1 MPSFKTCLVSLAL
14 AALSFTSASASTVKS
29 GVVARNV
36 VEARDV
42 NPSAGV
48 ARRSAAAKAL
58 AKRAAA
64 AAAAKKNPYS
74 KNSPFLKTKA
84 ALAAARVRCGTNNVC
99 QKRTAAAPANG
110 AAVCISGKCTYRCDD
125 GFAPGG
131 SDGTQ
136 CVASAT
142 SCGGVT
148 CPEVSN
154 GYNVCDANTGACSAG
169 CNAGFTLYA
178 SGNNQACFAV
188 ESDVNNC
195 GNPGNVCPASYNGI
209 GSSSCRSGTCKIA
222 CPSGY
227 FLRKANSDSNPYYC
241 YNGESSLVMN

>member
-1 MPSFKTCLVSLAL
+1 MPSIKTCLLSLAL
-14 AALSFTSASASTVKS
+14 AALSFASVNASTVNS

-36 VEARDV
+36 EV
-42 NPSAGV
+42 PSAGV

-64 AAAAKKNPYS
+64 AAAASKNPYS

-99 QKRTAAAPANG
+99 ERRTAAPPANG
-110 AAVCISGKCTYRCDD
+110 AAVCISGKCTYRCNS
-125 GFAPGG
+125 GYAPGG

-136 CVASAT
+136 CVASAST
-142 SCGGVT
+142 CGGVT
-148 CPEVSN
+148 CPTVAN
-154 GYNVCDANTGACSAG
+154 GYNTCDASTGACAAG
-169 CNAGFTLYA
+169 CNAGYTLYE
-178 SGNNQACFAV
+178 SGNTRACFATQ
-188 ESDVNNC
+188 SDANNC
-195 GNPGNVCPASYNGI
+195 GTPGNICPSSYNGI
-209 GSSSCRSGTCKIA
+209 GSSVCRSGSCKIA

-241 YNGESSLVMN
+241 YNGSGSLVM

>member
-1 MPSFKTCLVSLAL
+1 MPSFKTCLISLAL
-14 AALSFTSASASTVKS
+14 AALSFASVNASTVNS

-64 AAAAKKNPYS
+64 ASKKAPYS

-84 ALAAARVRCGTNNVC
+84 ALAAARVRCGTNTVC
-99 QKRTAAAPANG
+99 ERRTAAPPANG
-110 AAVCISGKCTYRCDD
+110 AAVCISGRCTYRCNS

-142 SCGGVT
+142 TCSGVT
-148 CPEVSN
+148 CPTIAN
-154 GYNVCDANTGACSAG
+154 GYNTCDASTGACAAG
-169 CNAGFTLYA
+169 CNAGFSLYQ
-178 SGNNQACFAV
+178 SNGEYRCFATG
-188 ESDVNNC
+188 SDASNC
-195 GNPGNVCPASYNGI
+195 GAPGNVCPASYNGI
-209 GSSSCRSGTCKIA
+209 GASVCKAGQCKVA

-227 FLRKANSDSNPYYC
+227 FLRRANSNSNPYYC
-241 YNGESSLVMN
+241 YNGESSLVQ